1 MPAVNSLLL
10 DTTAVIALFRNEP
23 RAVSTLEPII
33 ELYMPLV
40 ALGELYLGIERAQNR
55 TKAAQEVEDLLSFV
69 NVLIS
74 RHGHRS
80 LVCRHQ
86 GAVAGQG
93 NAHPGQRHLDCRCR
107 TPDKTALGRPRRP
120 LLPSS
125 RHPYRSCLSVKR
137 LAQPPEHFTP
147 RKCLHDFPRPNCS
160 RAANLVAA

>member
-69 NVLIS
+69 NVLYPDMDTAASYAAIKA
-74 RHGHRS
+74 RLLARGTPIPDNDIWIA
-80 LVCRHQ
+80 
-86 GAVAGQG
+86 AVARQTRLPLAARD
-93 NAHPGQRHLDCRCR
+93 AHFSQA
-107 TPDKTALGRPRRP
+107 PDIHIVP
-120 LLPSS
+120 
-125 RHPYRSCLSVKR
+125 V
-137 LAQPPEHFTP
+137 
-147 RKCLHDFPRPNCS
+147 
-160 RAANLVAA
+160 